1 MGSYRTDT
9 FTGLAHTGNVNRIKN
24 LLQNPNVHSNI
35 ESTEGGIGY
44 ESRSMTALGI
54 AARRGDIVIMDLLLD
69 KGKAN
74 PDGTGV
80 IEDDIYCATPL
91 FAAVQGNQ
99 YKAVAKLLE
108 AGADVDCSMSA
119 HGDTDGGATA
129 MYYAAQ
135 HNDVNMAAFLH
146 MHGACLCIPAGN
158 GYAPLDI
165 ARKNGHTEVADW
177 IEKMSTH
184 FVPDLTGTGKKYT
197 MVSQTAR
204 PHRHHGMGSIGE

>member
-80 IEDDIYCATPL
+80 IEDVIYCATPL

-99 YKAVAKLLE
+99 YEAVAKLLE

-119 HGDTDGGATA
+119 HPDTGGGETA
-129 MYYAAQ
+129 MYYAAER
-135 HNDVNMAAFLH
+135 NDLDMAAFLYI
-146 MHGACLCIPAGN
+146 HGACLCIPAGN
-158 GYAPLDI
+158 GDTPKDI
-165 ARKNGHTEVADW
+165 AMKKGHTEFADW

-184 FVPDLTGTGKKYT
+184 FVPDMVGTGTKYT
-197 MVSQTAR
+197 TVSQTAR
-204 PHRHHGMGSIGE
+204 PRRHHGMGSIGE